1 MLQPRKMETAPFL
14 LACGGMEACSGT
26 HYIARQLA
34 AAADMEPDAV

>member
-1 MLQPRKMETAPFL
+1 
-14 LACGGMEACSGT
+14 MEACSGA